1 MIQKYPL
8 IKNRSTK
15 KQHLAVYEKSIK
27 AKTNSILVSL
37 WNKQH
42 KHKQLPYPKPKENG
56 SFELTHNPKN
66 YHVLSSTDSQFNHS
80 SKTERTPWA
89 PQLRQRDPSF
99 SRRKSTHFKQSRGGP
114 CSQCKSATRHL
125 IPRCRVHRTS
135 NLHCAAMRSVKDVL
149 FSRFGRKS
157 IFGGGAVFGSTLER
171 LRTRKL
177 WNLHWR
183 EKDLFSWFTNSG
195 NGLEGMPGHGKHLD
209 CTELFYTICT
219 Q

>member
-1 MIQKYPL
+1 MPSLCVTINTHHLQTKFMNKRLMIQKYPL

-80 SKTERTPWA
+80 SKTERTP
-89 PQLRQRDPSF
+89 
-99 SRRKSTHFKQSRGGP
+99 
-114 CSQCKSATRHL
+114 
-125 IPRCRVHRTS
+125 
-135 NLHCAAMRSVKDVL
+135 
-149 FSRFGRKS
+149 
-157 IFGGGAVFGSTLER
+157 
-171 LRTRKL
+171 
-177 WNLHWR
+177 
-183 EKDLFSWFTNSG
+183 
-195 NGLEGMPGHGKHLD
+195 
-209 CTELFYTICT
+209 
-219 Q
+219 